1 MAIAATLDMGRACA
15 AAKMRC
21 SAMTTGGISRM
32 ASKMRDGTK
41 IRSSKYPRT
50 GMKSRMRS
58 IGDGGI
64 TSDHKTNCLGIPRQT
79 RVAACKVQCM
89 HIPLDDARPVLQRLN
104 RRPQYHVLLSL
115 SAGCHRTGSGVAAS
129 SFQFL
134 LNCPCQ
140 CKQSSLNC

>member
-32 ASKMRDGTK
+32 ASKMHDGTK

-89 HIPLDDARPVLQRLN
+89 HIPLDDVRPVLQPLN
-104 RRPQYHVLLSL
+104 RRASVSCLVEPKRRYH
-115 SAGCHRTGSGVAAS
+115 RIGSGVAAS